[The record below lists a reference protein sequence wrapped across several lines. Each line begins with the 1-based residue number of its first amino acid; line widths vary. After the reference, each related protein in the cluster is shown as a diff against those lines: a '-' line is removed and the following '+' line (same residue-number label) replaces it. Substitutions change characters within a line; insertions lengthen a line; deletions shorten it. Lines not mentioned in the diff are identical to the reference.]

1 MAADMTLLE
10 HLRARLHAIGNDA
23 LELTDE
29 EIDAVASYLQGI
41 R

>member
-1 MAADMTLLE
+1 MRTIAA
-10 HLRARLHAIGNDA
+10 R
-23 LELTDE
+23 LTDE